1 MTKYVTS
8 MSNEDFFSPANRNQ
22 NCANLTAKICREKEL
37 KKDRNIP
44 VKHKE

>member
-22 NCANLTAKICREKEL
+22 NCANLTAKNLPGKRI
-37 KKDRNIP
+37 KKG
-44 VKHKE
+44 